1 MVTSVVFTIAAV
13 AASNTIVDSIM
24 CGVGI
29 STGLYVASRTKKVTA
44 MPKKTR

>member
-1 MVTSVVFTIAAV
+1 MIMTVVSVITAVVTSNA
-13 AASNTIVDSIM
+13 IVDSIM
-24 CGVGI
+24 CGVGL

>member
-1 MVTSVVFTIAAV
+1 MVTSVVSAIATV
-13 AASNTIVDSIM
+13 VSSNIIVDSIM

-29 STGLYVASRTKKVTA
+29 STGLYVASRTKKATA